1 MPASCSSN
9 HLAMGVDSSSVAPS
23 LSPPAETDLEAQP
36 DADRWPLH
44 RTAILAALLSS
55 ILWIA
60 LFKAIRLLL
69 E

>member
-23 LSPPAETDLEAQP
+23 LSPPAETHLEAQP
-36 DADRWPLH
+36 AEDRWPLH
-44 RTAILAALLSS
+44 RTAILAAFLSFT
-55 ILWIA
+55 LWIA